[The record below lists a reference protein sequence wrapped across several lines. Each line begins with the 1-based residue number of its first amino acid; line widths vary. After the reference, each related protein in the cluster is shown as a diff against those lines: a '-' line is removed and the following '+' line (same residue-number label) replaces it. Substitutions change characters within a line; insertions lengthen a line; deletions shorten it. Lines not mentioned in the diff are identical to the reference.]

1 MPQRWFLAWLGI
13 GLLWMFA
20 VVSAMTIGIFVLPF
34 ALVATVLAARR
45 PNAALGA
52 PGLVSGLGLPFL
64 LIAYLNKDGPGNVC
78 RSTGG
83 GGTSC
88 VEEWSPWPWLAI
100 GGALLLLG
108 VFMFRRRQGL
118 HGA

>member
-1 MPQRWFLAWLGI
+1 MFVVLG
-13 GLLWMFA
+13 
-20 VVSAMTIGIFVLPF
+20 AMSIGILILPF
-34 ALVATVLAARR
+34 AVLATVLVARR
-45 PNAALGA
+45 PAAAMGA

-64 LIAYLNKDGPGNVC
+64 FIAYLNRDGPGNVC
-78 RSTGG
+78 HGTGD

-88 VEEWSPWPWLAI
+88 VEEWTPWPWLLA

-118 HGA
+118 HEA